1 MCCGMPLSGVA
12 VKPSGGFRE
21 EVKARRTR
29 PRTHLSPP
37 RALQVRDLYWTFRN
51 FRNRVAD
58 FLRYRRVTANMDER
72 FPDAT
77 AAQLERGDHTCIVC
91 REDMVAGGRNK
102 VLPCGHV
109 FHLHCLRC
117 AAAATPRAGTAAR
130 LLMLCRTP
138 SRGTTLPRG
147 LQEARLCDM
156 KSFSPQSAA
165 EGCGTGFI
173 DLVGK
178 LPIAS
183 CHRHVAQE
191 TDN

>member
-1 MCCGMPLSGVA
+1 M
-12 VKPSGGFRE
+12 
-21 EVKARRTR
+21 KARRTR

-117 AAAATPRAGTAAR
+117 AAAATPAPE
-130 LLMLCRTP
+130 LLPGCSCSAVLP
-138 SRGTTLPRG
+138 AEALPRH
-147 LQEARLCDM
+147 EAYR
-156 KSFSPQSAA
+156 
-165 EGCGTGFI
+165 
-173 DLVGK
+173 K
-178 LPIAS
+178 LAYV
-183 CHRHVAQE
+183 RV
-191 TDN
+191 T